1 MLLRTTSDTGIPLVN
16 EYLYCPERLQRAF
29 RAVTETAVRAELSS
43 GDLARATGNTVRTVR
58 FYEEQGLLKPAVVSC
73 GGHRRYTQEDLER
86 LRLILDLR
94 ELGASLG
101 DIRALFDLRAGCDTV
116 AEFAIRFREV
126 LLRHLERAEA
136 RLEQLRRVKRELREA
151 LANVQQSL
159 PQDLAEACPCAVATV
174 AGPGGRI
181 VKLLAEAPTCCRHH
195 PEGAGEEEADPGE
208 DRADGAGLAAGTP
221 FGRS

>member
-1 MLLRTTSDTGIPLVN
+1 
-16 EYLYCPERLQRAF
+16 
-29 RAVTETAVRAELSS
+29 VRAELSS

-58 FYEEQGLLKPAVVSC
+58 FYEEQGLLKPAVVSG

-94 ELGASLG
+94 ELGLSLC
-101 DIRALFDLRAGCDTV
+101 DIRAFIALRAGCHTV

-151 LANVQQSL
+151 LANIQESL
-159 PQDLAEACPCAVATV
+159 PQHLAEACPCAVATV
-174 AGPGGRI
+174 AGPGGGARL
-181 VKLLAEAPTCCRHH
+181 VKLIADDPSCCHH
-195 PEGAGEEEADPGE
+195 RGGHDGVPEGEDATGE
-208 DRADGAGLAAGTP
+208 DGSGPSARVAGASL
-221 FGRS
+221 GRS

>member
-1 MLLRTTSDTGIPLVN
+1 LFHAEQLRRPLH
-16 EYLYCPERLQRAF
+16 
-29 RAVTETAVRAELSS
+29 AVTETAVRAELSS

-73 GGHRRYTQEDLER
+73 GGHRRYTHEDLDK

-94 ELGASLG
+94 ELGVSLG

-116 AEFAIRFREV
+116 AEFAVRFREV

-151 LANVQQSL
+151 LANIQQSL

-181 VKLLAEAPTCCRHH
+181 VKLLAEAPTCCHHH
-195 PEGAGEEEADPGE
+195 PEAAGKEDADPGE
-208 DRADGAGLAAGTP
+208 GRADSAELVAGTP